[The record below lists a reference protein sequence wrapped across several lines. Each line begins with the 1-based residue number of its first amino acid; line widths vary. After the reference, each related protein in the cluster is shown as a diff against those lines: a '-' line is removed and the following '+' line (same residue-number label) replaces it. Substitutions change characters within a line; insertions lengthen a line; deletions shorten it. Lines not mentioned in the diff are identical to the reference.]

1 MAGSAVSTMNALD
14 EHVWAGVQKLLD
26 DYANLQPQD
35 DVVIVYSPD
44 AREPAA
50 WVYVAL
56 EERGLKPA
64 IINMI
69 PLRDPG
75 FYERL
80 SRVVPA
86 SRKSAGKCVCLIF
99 ELHTMSHNKTI
110 KTVFAK
116 YQPDQ
121 YTVIR
126 AINSGRDLFTTGLA
140 VHPERLS
147 ALNTAILEKCRPA
160 QHLRVETPAGTDL
173 RIELDNSRF
182 RWISNR
188 GIGQPGKFLIIPPG
202 EVATYPA
209 KIDGTLVAD
218 FAINVNTYYTG
229 DVRLERNPV
238 TVRIEDGRM
247 ADMSCPDPKTRAF
260 LEDCFRRTNAERV
273 GELGLGTNT
282 AVRVAVPENSHLNE
296 RVPGVH
302 IGFGD
307 HNQSAADTG
316 YDCNIHIDLCAKGG
330 RVWFDDAA
338 EPLDLENVTPSTRPH
353 PSLVNSEDLFSDDAE
368 EDCCGLLT

>member
-1 MAGSAVSTMNALD
+1 MASSADGAVDALD
-14 EHVWAGVQKLLD
+14 EKVWAGVQRLID
-26 DYANLQPQD
+26 DYAHIQRDD

-56 EERGLKPA
+56 EQRGLTPA
-64 IINMI
+64 IINMV

-80 SRVVPA
+80 SNVVPTE
-86 SRKSAGKCVCLIF
+86 RKTAGKCVCMIF

-110 KTVFAK
+110 KTVFGG
-116 YQPDQ
+116 YGPDQ
-121 YTVIR
+121 LTVIR
-126 AINSGRDLFTTGLA
+126 AINSGPDLFTTGLA
-140 VHPERLS
+140 VHPEKLS
-147 ALNTAILEKCRPA
+147 ALNTAILEMCRPA

-188 GIGQPGKFLIIPPG
+188 GINQPGKFLIIPPG

-209 KIDGTLVAD
+209 RIDGTLVAD
-218 FAINVNTYYTG
+218 FAINVNTYYTD
-229 DVRLERNPV
+229 DVRLDRHPV
-238 TVRIEDGRM
+238 TVRIADGRM
-247 ADMSCPDPKTRAF
+247 ADMSCRDPRITAF
-260 LEDCFRRTNAERV
+260 LEKSFQRTNAERV

-307 HNQSAADTG
+307 HNQNAADTG
-316 YDCNIHIDLCAKGG
+316 YDCTIHIDLCAKGG
-330 RVWFDDAA
+330 RLWFDDAT
-338 EPLDLENVTPSTRPH
+338 EPLDLEHVVPSTSPH
-353 PSLVNSEDLFSDDAE
+353 PRLVNSEDLFSDDAE